1 MSTSIN
7 TPLLEVRDLSL
18 SQGGQSL
25 IDQLSFS
32 INAGECWALLGRNGA
47 GKTTLL
53 HTLAGV
59 RTAPHGQIE
68 LLGQSLTY
76 WPPRQRARHVGL
88 LTQDPSE
95 GFEASVFEAA
105 QSGRHPYIERWS
117 DGAADDES
125 IVQHAL
131 ATCGLNGFAA
141 RRINNLSGGERRRL
155 GIATLLAQNPPL
167 MLLDEPLNH
176 LDLPWQWCI
185 LRQLRAL
192 TEQSH
197 GLLMSL
203 HDPNMAR
210 QSCTHALLILNHG
223 TWLAGRVEDILTRPH
238 LETLYGLKLRQLE
251 DELGA
256 WFVPDLHAD
265 GQPPHAPL

>member
-1 MSTSIN
+1 MSA
-7 TPLLEVRDLSL
+7 PLLQVEDLTL
-18 SQGGQSL
+18 KQGGQSL
-25 IDQLSFS
+25 IDKLSFS
-32 INAGECWALLGRNGA
+32 IHSGECWALLGRNGA
-47 GKTTLL
+47 GKTSLL

-59 RTAPHGQIE
+59 RAAPLNAHQGQIE
-68 LLGQSLTY
+68 LLGQSLTH

-95 GFEASVFEAA
+95 GFEARVFEAA

-117 DGAADDES
+117 DGAADDEG

-131 ATCGLNGFAA
+131 ATCGLNGFEA
-141 RRINNLSGGERRRL
+141 RRINSLSGGERRRL

-192 TEQSH
+192 TEHSH

-210 QSCTHALLILNHG
+210 QGCTHALLILNHG
-223 TWLAGRVEDILTRPH
+223 TWLAGRVEDVLTRTH

-251 DELGA
+251 DDRGA
-256 WFVPDLHAD
+256 WFVPDMHAA
-265 GQPPHAPL
+265 HAPL